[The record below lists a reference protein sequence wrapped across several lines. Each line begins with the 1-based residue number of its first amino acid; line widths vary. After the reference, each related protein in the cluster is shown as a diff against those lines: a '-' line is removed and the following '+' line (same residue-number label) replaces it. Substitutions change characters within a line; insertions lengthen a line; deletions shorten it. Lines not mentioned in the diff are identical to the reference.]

1 MRTLKVHVEFLEELL
16 GTASSDPK
24 IHERFIASKAPDAPK
39 LEQEVE
45 SLGAEAVEERGM
57 TIFSRMPDGET
68 PMLWDYQIKG
78 YMKDAC
84 SMLRRVP
91 TMKSKNLKAF
101 KKEIDGLIF
110 PGPRMIALHAPDAVY
125 STTRGG
131 VSVTVKPADAD
142 YVNVTLTAG
151 ESVTGGVQYDH
162 DYIAFI
168 EAPLLAD
175 GQETGK
181 TVELNEDNGWTATV
195 RMPRCGIHS
204 CQRPLRASTAQGERV
219 ALAHSE
225 ALPAGTWFDM
235 EVGCLVDS
243 DVDYVLE
250 WLQYGVL
257 RGIGQWRNSG
267 KGRFACRVVDA
278 DSGKVLL
285 DNIKKVKRAVA

>member
-39 LEQEVE
+39 LEEEVE

-110 PGPRMIALHAPDAVY
+110 PGPRMIPLHVP
-125 STTRGG
+125 
-131 VSVTVKPADAD
+131 
-142 YVNVTLTAG
+142 
-151 ESVTGGVQYDH
+151 
-162 DYIAFI
+162 
-168 EAPLLAD
+168 
-175 GQETGK
+175 
-181 TVELNEDNGWTATV
+181 EDMEMGD
-195 RMPRCGIHS
+195 